1 MTEALTKES
10 PERERL
16 ELQATWGR
24 KPGVWAWL
32 ADTDHKAIGLRFIVT
47 AFVFF
52 VLAGGL
58 AFLMRIQLSRP
69 GNTFLGPDLYNQ
81 IFTVHGMTMMFL
93 FAIPVMDGL
102 GLYFVPLM
110 IGTRSLPFPRLNNFS
125 YYLYLFGGI
134 MLWAFFLLNT
144 GPDVGWFSYPP
155 LSGPD
160 YTPGKRADVWAQ
172 LITFTEVASLAVAVQ
187 LIAVIFKM
195 RAPGMSLNRMPMFV
209 WAQLVMNFMV
219 VFAMPSVMVASS
231 LLILDRLVGTHF
243 YNPAEG
249 GDSLLFQ
256 HLFWFFG
263 HPEVYIMFVPA
274 LGIVSSII
282 ASSTRRELIGY
293 PALVLSLIATG
304 FIGFGVW
311 VHHMF
316 ATGLPQMS
324 ISFFTV
330 ASLLIVVP
338 TGVQMFCWISTI
350 WSGRPRLSVPFLYVL
365 GFVVIF
371 VLGGL
376 TGVILAAVPIDWQVH
391 DTFFVVAHFHYVIIG
406 GVVFPLLGGIHHWF
420 PKFTGRMYNERLGR
434 ISFAL
439 NFIGF
444 NVTFFPMHQ
453 LGLEGMP
460 RRIYTYDAALGWG
473 GLNLLAS
480 VGAGIL
486 LLGGLVF
493 LYNMMR
499 SYLAG
504 APAPA
509 DPWDADSL
517 EWSTTSPP
525 PAFNFLRLPVVQGR
539 YARWQRRKPELT
551 VTGLSATTRE
561 VLVTDVM
568 DAEPD
573 HIEKVPKATIW
584 TFWTAIA
591 VTALFI
597 GTMFAGRTLF
607 YLAVPLAFTGTM
619 WFRAGL
625 PSRKDYPP
633 DAKRLAEAEAE
644 P

>member
-1 MTEALTKES
+1 MTESLTRGS
-10 PERERL
+10 PEGERRQL
-16 ELQATWGR
+16 EATWSR
-24 KPGVWAWL
+24 RPGIWGWL
-32 ADTDHKAIGLRFIVT
+32 AETDHKAIGLRFIVT
-47 AFVFF
+47 AFIFF
-52 VLAGGL
+52 VMAGGL
-58 AFLMRIQLSRP
+58 AGLMRIQLSQP

-81 IFTVHGMTMMFL
+81 IFTMHGMTMMFL

-110 IGTRSLPFPRLNNFS
+110 VGTRSLPFPRLNNFS
-125 YYLYLFGGI
+125 YYMYLFGGI
-134 MLWAFFLLNT
+134 MLWAFFAVNS

-160 YTPGKRADVWAQ
+160 FTPGKRADVWAQ
-172 LITFTEVASLAVAVQ
+172 LITFTEVASLIVAVQ
-187 LIAVIFKM
+187 IIAVAFKM

-209 WAQLVMNFMV
+209 WAQVVMNFMV
-219 VFAMPSVMVASS
+219 IFAMPSVMVASS
-231 LLILDRLVGTHF
+231 MLILDRLVGTHF

-249 GDSLLFQ
+249 GDALLFQ

-282 ASSTRRELIGY
+282 SASTRRQLVGY

-338 TGVQMFCWISTI
+338 TGVQMFCWIATI
-350 WSGRPRLSVPFLYVL
+350 WSGRPRLTVPFLYVL
-365 GFVVIF
+365 GFIAIF

-376 TGVILAAVPIDWQVH
+376 TGVVLASVPIDWQVH

-420 PKFTGRMYNERLGR
+420 PKFTGRMYNETLARL
-434 ISFAL
+434 SFAL

-453 LGLEGMP
+453 LGFEGMP
-460 RRIYTYDAALGWG
+460 RRIYTYDASMGWG
-473 GLNLLAS
+473 GLNLLS
-480 VGAGIL
+480 SIGAGIL
-486 LLGGLVF
+486 VVGGLIF
-493 LYNMMR
+493 LYNMIQSAR
-499 SYLAG
+499 AG
-504 APAPA
+504 VPAMD
-509 DPWDADSL
+509 DPWDADTL

-525 PAFNFLRLPVVQGR
+525 PRFNFLPLPVVQGR
-539 YARWQRRKPELT
+539 YARWERRQPELT
-551 VTGLSATTRE
+551 VTGLASDKRE
-561 VLVTDVM
+561 VLVTQVM

-573 HIEKVPKATIW
+573 HIEKVPDPTIW
-584 TFWTAIA
+584 TVWTALS

-597 GTMFAGRTLF
+597 GTMFVGRSLF
-607 YLAVPLAFTGTM
+607 YLSVPLAVTGTM
-619 WFRAGL
+619 WFVSGL
-625 PSRKDYPP
+625 PPRKAYPP
-633 DAKRLAEAEAE
+633 DPQRLEEAEAKS
-644 P
+644 

>member
-1 MTEALTKES
+1 
-10 PERERL
+10 
-16 ELQATWGR
+16 
-24 KPGVWAWL
+24 
-32 ADTDHKAIGLRFIVT
+32 
-47 AFVFF
+47 
-52 VLAGGL
+52 
-58 AFLMRIQLSRP
+58 
-69 GNTFLGPDLYNQ
+69 
-81 IFTVHGMTMMFL
+81 
-93 FAIPVMDGL
+93 
-102 GLYFVPLM
+102 
-110 IGTRSLPFPRLNNFS
+110 
-125 YYLYLFGGI
+125 
-134 MLWAFFLLNT
+134 
-144 GPDVGWFSYPP
+144 
-155 LSGPD
+155 
-160 YTPGKRADVWAQ
+160 
-172 LITFTEVASLAVAVQ
+172 
-187 LIAVIFKM
+187 
-195 RAPGMSLNRMPMFV
+195 
-209 WAQLVMNFMV
+209 
-219 VFAMPSVMVASS
+219 
-231 LLILDRLVGTHF
+231 
-243 YNPAEG
+243 
-249 GDSLLFQ
+249 
-256 HLFWFFG
+256 
-263 HPEVYIMFVPA
+263 
-274 LGIVSSII
+274 
-282 ASSTRRELIGY
+282 
-293 PALVLSLIATG
+293 
-304 FIGFGVW
+304 
-311 VHHMF
+311 
-316 ATGLPQMS
+316 
-324 ISFFTV
+324 
-330 ASLLIVVP
+330 
-338 TGVQMFCWISTI
+338 
-350 WSGRPRLSVPFLYVL
+350 
-365 GFVVIF
+365 
-371 VLGGL
+371 
-376 TGVILAAVPIDWQVH
+376 VH

-420 PKFTGRMYNERLGR
+420 PKFTGRMYNERLGQ

-480 VGAGIL
+480 IGAGIL

-493 LYNMMR
+493 LYNMSR

-539 YARWQRRKPELT
+539 YARWQRREPELT
-551 VTGLSATTRE
+551 VTGLSSTTRE

-633 DAKRLAEAEAE
+633 DAKRLAADLVGHDGPDGHRDHGLRDAVGHVLLRAW
-644 P
+644 PRP

>member
-1 MTEALTKES
+1 MTDSLTADS
-10 PERERL
+10 SERERHAL
-16 ELQATWGR
+16 EATWGR
-24 KPGVWAWL
+24 RRGVWAWL

-52 VLAGGL
+52 VLGGVL
-58 AFLMRIQLSRP
+58 AALMRIQLSQP
-69 GNTFLGPDLYNQ
+69 GNRFLGPDLYNQ
-81 IFTVHGMTMMFL
+81 IFTMHGMTMMFL

-110 IGTRSLPFPRLNNFS
+110 VGTRGLPFPRLNNFS
-125 YYLYLFGGI
+125 YYMYLFGAL
-134 MLWAFFLLNT
+134 MLYTFFILNT

-172 LITFTEVASLAVAVQ
+172 LITFTEVAALAVAAQ
-187 LIAVIFKM
+187 LITVALKM
-195 RAPGMSLNRMPMFV
+195 RAPGMSLNRIPLFV
-209 WAQLVMNFMV
+209 WSQIVMNFMV
-219 VFAMPSVMVASS
+219 VFAMPSVMIASS

-249 GDSLLFQ
+249 GDALLFQ

-282 ASSTRRELIGY
+282 SASTRRELVGY
-293 PALVLSLIATG
+293 PALVLSLVATG

-338 TGVQMFCWISTI
+338 TGIQMFCWIATI
-350 WSGRPRLSVPFLYVL
+350 WSGRPRLTVPFLYVL
-365 GFVVIF
+365 GFIAIF

-376 TGVILAAVPIDWQVH
+376 TGVILASVPIDWQVH

-420 PKFTGRMYNERLGR
+420 PKFTGRMYSERLAR
-434 ISFAL
+434 IAFAL
-439 NFIGF
+439 NFVGF

-460 RRIYTYDAALGWG
+460 RRIYTYDASLGWG

-480 VGAGIL
+480 IGAGIL
-486 LLGGLVF
+486 LLGGIVF
-493 LYNMMR
+493 LYNMLH
-499 SYLAG
+499 SAVAG
-504 APAPA
+504 AAAPD
-509 DPWDADSL
+509 DPWDADTL

-525 PAFNFLRLPVVQGR
+525 PPYNFLRVPVVQGR
-539 YARWQRRKPELT
+539 YARWQRRQPELS
-551 VTGLSATTRE
+551 VTGLRAEQRE
-561 VLVTDVM
+561 VLVTQVM

-573 HIEKVPKATIW
+573 HVEKTPKPTIW
-584 TFWTAIA
+584 TLWTAVA
-591 VTALFI
+591 VAALFI
-597 GTMFAGRTLF
+597 ATMFTGRALF
-607 YLAVPLAFTGTM
+607 YLSIPVAFTGTM

-625 PSRKDYPP
+625 PPRKEYPP
-633 DAKRLAEAEAE
+633 DPRRLAEAEAE
-644 P
+644 L